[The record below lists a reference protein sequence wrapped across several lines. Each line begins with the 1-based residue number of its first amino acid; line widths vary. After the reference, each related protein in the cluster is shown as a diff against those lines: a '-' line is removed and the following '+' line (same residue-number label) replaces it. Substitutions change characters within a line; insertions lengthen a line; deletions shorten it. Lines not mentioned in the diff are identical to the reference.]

1 MLRITMIIVLI
12 MTMNLVG
19 ISYGYWQDNPA
30 SIITSYTGYIEL
42 SFKDEL
48 KISSD
53 EFDATSARLVG
64 SKGSKVIEID
74 GTIERDIEGSAKG
87 ELLLEYIVENNGS
100 LPVKLDEIQIED
112 SQMEWVTVEGPYI
125 RDIGSKD
132 SLTDSVTIKVD
143 VPAAADSQGDD
154 IESDGLE
161 DTSDEYEFEI
171 VFIYKI
177 SSWTDKL
184 TIKGTIEVAPSND
197 MISLPVLVPA
207 VTLIP
212 VQGEIV
218 TDGLLDGTEPE
229 PIPEGPSDE
238 ELYGEGGTTVETD
251 EPETT
256 EGEGEEEGS
265 GDQEQTGADDEPE
278 ESDEPEAVED
288 DSEPASAG
296 DDEGESSDD
305 QEQIDAGEATVEAD
319 EPEEVEDNSEPA
331 SAGDD
336 EGESSDNQ
344 EQTDAGERS
353 TE

>member
-1 MLRITMIIVLI
+1 MIIVLI

-132 SLTDSVTIKVD
+132 SLTDSVTIEVD

-184 TIKGTIEVAPSND
+184 TIKGAIEVAPSND

-229 PIPEGPSDE
+229 PIPEGPSDEELYGEGGTTVEADEPEAVEGDSETELEVDDELGGPSDE

-305 QEQIDAGEATVEAD
+305 QEQIDAGE
-319 EPEEVEDNSEPA
+319 
-331 SAGDD
+331 
-336 EGESSDNQ
+336 
-344 EQTDAGERS
+344 RS